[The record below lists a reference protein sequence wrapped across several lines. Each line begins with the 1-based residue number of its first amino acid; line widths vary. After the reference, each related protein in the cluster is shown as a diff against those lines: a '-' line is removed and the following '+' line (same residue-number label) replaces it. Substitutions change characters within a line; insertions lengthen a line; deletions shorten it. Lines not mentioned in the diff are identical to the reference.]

1 MVSNA
6 LMRDTDWERVRV
18 GDIAIAYRSW
28 GDGPPLFLI
37 PGFMATMELWDPRF
51 IASLAAEYRVIAFD
65 NRGMGKTGTGRG
77 SWDIGRFAD
86 DTAGLIET
94 LGYEKAHV
102 LGWSLG
108 GDIAL
113 SLAVNH
119 AERVNRLISYAGDC
133 GGRHKVPPPKYR
145 RVLSQFKEVRTPVK
159 WAYALLFPPTWMQD
173 HPDCWQS
180 VPLLFGRM
188 PLSSILRQ
196 NRAYEDWEGV
206 YDALPRIRQPVLV
219 VTGTEDSSTPPG
231 NADILA
237 QRIPGSR
244 LVRFTGGGHGLMYQD
259 PLALALTVKG
269 FLRGP
274 ARPDD
279 PGWRVE
285 EIAVRDP
292 GPSLSRTPSREPAL
306 QT

>member
-1 MVSNA
+1 MLSNA
-6 LMRDTDWERVRV
+6 LMREVEWRKVRV
-18 GDIAIAYRSW
+18 GDIDIAYRTI

-37 PGFMATMELWDPRF
+37 PGFMATMELWDGRF
-51 IASLAAEYRVIAFD
+51 VRNLAAEYQVVLFD
-65 NRGMGKTGTGRG
+65 NRGMGKTTSGRG
-77 SWDIGRFAD
+77 AWSIDRFAN

-108 GDIAL
+108 GDVAL

-119 AERVNRLISYAGDC
+119 AERVDRLVSYAGDC
-133 GGRHKVPPPKYR
+133 GGRHKVPPPRYR
-145 RVLSQFKEVRTPVK
+145 RVLQEFSGVHSPTK
-159 WAYALLFPPTWMQD
+159 WALALLFPPTWMLE

-180 VPLLFGRM
+180 VPLLFGRV
-188 PLSSILRQ
+188 PLASILRQ

-206 YDALPRIRQPVLV
+206 YDALPRLQLPVLA
-219 VTGTEDSSTPPG
+219 VTGALDSSTPPG

-244 LVRFTGGGHGLMYQD
+244 LVRFAGGGHGLMYQD
-259 PLALALTVKG
+259 PLALAMTIKE

-274 ARPDD
+274 AWLED
-279 PGWRVE
+279 PRSRVQE
-285 EIAVRDP
+285 FVVESTRTSPVRQ
-292 GPSLSRTPSREPAL
+292 PSTEPVFG
-306 QT
+306 T